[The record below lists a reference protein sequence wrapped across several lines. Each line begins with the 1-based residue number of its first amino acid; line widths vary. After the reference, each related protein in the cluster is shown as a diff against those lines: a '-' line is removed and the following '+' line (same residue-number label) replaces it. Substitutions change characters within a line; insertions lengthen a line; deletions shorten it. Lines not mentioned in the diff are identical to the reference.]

1 MDRELNKQKWQ
12 EVIESQRSSGLSQK
26 QWCEENQVNLHSL
39 RYWVRR
45 LKAIKTETDEVRWVS
60 LDSTRIAPAA
70 DIIKITIGRASVEV
84 RKQTDKHLLAEV
96 LGILMAHV
104 S

>member
-12 EVIESQRSSGLSQK
+12 EIIEHQRSSGLSQK
-26 QWCEENQVNLHSL
+26 QWCEENQVNLHSF

-45 LKAIKTETDEVRWVS
+45 LKGIKTETDEVRCVS
-60 LDSTRIAPAA
+60 LDSTRNAPAA
-70 DIIKITIGRASVEV
+70 DIVKITIGRASAEV

-96 LGILMAHV
+96 LGILMAHA